1 VAPGT
6 GLPASSST
14 FPGNLAVW
22 ANPDRQD
29 KQIANARASIML
41 HLISVVFGL
50 LIESDLNPNLLEKQ
64 LFSFIVFIWKL
75 TEINLTEK
83 ITAA

>member
-1 VAPGT
+1 
-6 GLPASSST
+6 
-14 FPGNLAVW
+14 LAVW